1 MIERD
6 WPKNNFPFTNN
17 SAPILIRALAR
28 KIPEWKMDEET
39 GLVGELMDSPVKS
52 NEVDEFIE
60 LVPMGG
66 SRLRISSFP
75 VIKN

>member
-1 MIERD
+1 VIERD

-52 NEVDEFIE
+52 DEVDEFIE
-60 LVPMGG
+60 LV
-66 SRLRISSFP
+66 LWE
-75 VIKN
+75 VLD